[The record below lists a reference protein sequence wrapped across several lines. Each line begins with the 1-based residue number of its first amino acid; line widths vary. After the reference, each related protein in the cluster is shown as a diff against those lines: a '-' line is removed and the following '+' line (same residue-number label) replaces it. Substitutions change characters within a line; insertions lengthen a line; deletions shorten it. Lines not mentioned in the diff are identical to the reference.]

1 VALFL
6 IKVAGGGASAAD
18 ATSTDIKR
26 VLMLFDASK
35 NLPANLSMEEGRCEE
50 LKDGSSWQKAC
61 AGAPAPPRWNAR
73 SARVFNRG
81 SGSEQDFGLPQFDF
95 SQLQAVKAE
104 LPYNALAGTIRC
116 LRVIL

>member
-1 VALFL
+1 V
-6 IKVAGGGASAAD
+6 K
-18 ATSTDIKR
+18 K
-26 VLMLFDASK
+26 
-35 NLPANLSMEEGRCEE
+35 

-61 AGAPAPPRWNAR
+61 AGAPAPSRWNAR

-104 LPYNALAGTIRC
+104 LPNNALAATNRC
-116 LRVIL
+116 L